1 MEKRGEDQ
9 RRRVN
14 EKEFRTEVKS
24 NEWTEQSRKVEKEK
38 RSKED
43 TNE

>member
-1 MEKRGEDQ
+1 MEKREDQ

-38 RSKED
+38 RSKD